1 MGMGIK
7 IRDILKIITDPAVLP
22 ESTVDGL
29 EFGDPDLVVKG
40 VAVMFMATHQ
50 AIEQAINLGDNFVIS
65 HEGIFFSH
73 WNRRQLLKDDPVY
86 LEKCRL
92 IENNGIAVYRYHDYV
107 HRTKPDCIT
116 AGLLKSLK
124 WEKYE
129 TKSSQIA
136 SILEVPSIEL
146 RDVIEHIKKE
156 LKVPYVR
163 VIGDM
168 SMPCRR
174 IGILVGYRGSGES
187 VIPLFSEE
195 DPDLVIY
202 GEGPEWETPEYVR
215 DAVQQGRHKA
225 LIVIGHAE
233 SEMPGMEFV
242 ARQIKEKIPE
252 LPVHFI
258 PQEPIFQVC

>member
-1 MGMGIK
+1 MNIT
-7 IRDILKIITDPAVLP
+7 IRDILKVITDPAVLP
-22 ESTVDGL
+22 ENTVDRL
-29 EFGDPDLVVKG
+29 EFGDTGFIVKG
-40 VAVMFMATHQ
+40 VTVVFMATHQ
-50 AIEQAINLGDNFVIS
+50 AIEQAIAIGDNFIIS

-73 WNRRQLLKDDPVY
+73 WDKRQMLKDDPVY

-92 IENNGIAVYRYHDYV
+92 IESNGIAIYRYHDYV
-107 HRTKPDCIT
+107 HRIMPDCIT

-129 TKSSQIA
+129 TKSSRTA
-136 SILEVPSIEL
+136 SILEIPTVEL

-156 LKVPYVR
+156 LKVPYLR

-168 SMPCRR
+168 SMPCKR
-174 IGILVGYRGSGES
+174 IGILVGYRGGGET
-187 VIPLFSEE
+187 VIPLLSKEN
-195 DPDLVIY
+195 PDIIIC

-215 DAVQQGRHKA
+215 DAVRQGRHKA
-225 LIVIGHAE
+225 LIVLGHAE
-233 SEMPGMEFV
+233 SEMPGMEYV
-242 ARQIKEKIPE
+242 AKQLQAKIPE